1 MGKAYHMGRRLKNA
15 LARAAVYI
23 IGTAW
28 LLFGLYPL
36 FFTITSSFKEAKLIR
51 RLPPQ
56 LVLFSPT
63 LDNYRDLFEYFDFL
77 RYLKNSLILAVGT
90 TAIVVV
96 LALLA
101 AYALA
106 RLDFRG
112 KRMIEML
119 LVVLLLVPAM
129 TLIVPIYLLFL
140 RLRLTDTLLGLM
152 LLYSAFLAPS
162 TTWMLRGFIHEIPRD
177 LEDAAMIDGCSRVGA
192 VFRVVLPLLGPGLVA
207 VAILAF
213 RVAWNEF
220 LFALTLTGAASRT
233 LTVAASAFRTDLQVR
248 WGPLTAGATLILI
261 PPLLFTLLMQRQL
274 VRGLTH
280 GAIK

>member
-1 MGKAYHMGRRLKNA
+1 
-15 LARAAVYI
+15 
-23 IGTAW
+23 
-28 LLFGLYPL
+28 
-36 FFTITSSFKEAKLIR
+36 
-51 RLPPQ
+51 
-56 LVLFSPT
+56 
-63 LDNYRDLFEYFDFL
+63 
-77 RYLKNSLILAVGT
+77 
-90 TAIVVV
+90 
-96 LALLA
+96 
-101 AYALA
+101 
-106 RLDFRG
+106 
-112 KRMIEML
+112 
-119 LVVLLLVPAM
+119 
-129 TLIVPIYLLFL
+129 
-140 RLRLTDTLLGLM
+140 
-152 LLYSAFLAPS
+152 
-162 TTWMLRGFIHEIPRD
+162 
-177 LEDAAMIDGCSRVGA
+177 MIDGCSRIGA